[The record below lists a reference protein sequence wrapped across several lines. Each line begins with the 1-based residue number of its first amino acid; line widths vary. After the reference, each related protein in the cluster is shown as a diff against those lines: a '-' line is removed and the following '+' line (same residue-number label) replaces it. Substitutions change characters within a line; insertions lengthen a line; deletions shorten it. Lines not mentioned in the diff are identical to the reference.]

1 MGRHR
6 FGEDNLKRVDIWLDE
21 RQMETI
27 EYARQIYGG
36 TRATIVRM
44 ALLALRRQLKMDDWN
59 FAAGSG
65 ARAHREAPKAS

>member
-6 FGEDNLKRVDIWLDE
+6 SGEDNLKRVDIWLDE

-44 ALLALRRQLKMDDWN
+44 ALLALRRQLKMDD
-59 FAAGSG
+59 
-65 ARAHREAPKAS
+65 